1 LPRLYRNFF
10 LIFVAALLV
19 IYIFI
24 FSMTMNNTTS
34 VSAVETN
41 GVGVYWDSN
50 CSNIVP
56 SIDWGT
62 LSPGSVKKVMVYIR
76 NEIAEPMYII
86 LSTTNWNPS
95 NASRYLNFE
104 WNYLGQRMNPG
115 ENLQI
120 TLTLSVSRQIQGI
133 TNFSFDILVNG
144 TDRKLVG
151 DVNADGAVTGADII
165 KVSMHIGTKVGDP
178 NYNPAADVDGDGRI
192 IGGDIIKVSMHL
204 GEHL

>member
-1 LPRLYRNFF
+1 LPRSYRNFSF
-10 LIFVAALLV
+10 VFVAALLV

-56 SIDWGT
+56 SIDWST
-62 LSPGSVKKVMVYIR
+62 LYPGSVKNVTVYIR
-76 NEIAEPMYII
+76 NEIAEPMYLI

-95 NASRYLNFE
+95 NASQYLNLG
-104 WNYLGQRMNPG
+104 WNYPGQRMNPG
-115 ENLQI
+115 EKLQI
-120 TLTLSVSRQIQGI
+120 TLTLSVSSHIQGI
-133 TNFSFDILVNG
+133 SNFSFDILVSG
-144 TDRKLVG
+144 SDRKLFG
-151 DVNADGAVTGADII
+151 DVDGDGAVTGADII

-178 NYNPAADVDGDGRI
+178 NYNPAADVNGDGRI
-192 IGGDIIKVSMHL
+192 IGGDLIQVSMHI
-204 GEHL
+204 GEHV